1 MQLLNAKC
9 KIDGYAPTRVGAQP
23 KPSPAGKG
31 DRSRWMRRTPPAL
44 TIGFLI
50 KPIGANSVHPQN
62 AKCKIQTPRIRTHTV
77 RPYEFVRRA
86 RSFGRV
92 APSRMTRGFQECKH
106 SARFPRMQA
115 FGAGSRFSPTANPA
129 AMRKWLPYKRLLPRG
144 SSAVGGEGVS
154 LPK

>member
-1 MQLLNAKC
+1 MQTPRLRTNLCRGTTQAFPSGEGGPLAVDEENAASTYDRLSHQTHRGELRAPAKC
-9 KIDGYAPTRVGAQP
+9 K
-23 KPSPAGKG
+23 
-31 DRSRWMRRTPPAL
+31 M
-44 TIGFLI
+44 
-50 KPIGANSVHPQN
+50 
-62 AKCKIQTPRIRTHTV
+62 KIQTPRIRTHTV

-92 APSRMTRGFQECKH
+92 APSRMTHGFQECKH

-115 FGAGSRFSPTANPA
+115 FGAEPRFSPTANPA